1 MQDTCSSD
9 RARLLNLGISGHYWT
24 GTESEHTQTR
34 TLRAEGSSDRAA
46 SMSSSES
53 YTLAGPSNT
62 SPSLPV
68 ILATHPS
75 GARLPYKI
83 CRTQPRPQMKTEQ
96 QLCCSHCVL

>member
-1 MQDTCSSD
+1 MQYTCSSD
-9 RARLLNLGISGHYWT
+9 RARLSNLGISGRYWT
-24 GTESEHTQTR
+24 GTESAHTQMR

-75 GARLPYKI
+75 GARLPYNI
-83 CRTQPRPQMKTEQ
+83 YRTQSRPQIRTEE